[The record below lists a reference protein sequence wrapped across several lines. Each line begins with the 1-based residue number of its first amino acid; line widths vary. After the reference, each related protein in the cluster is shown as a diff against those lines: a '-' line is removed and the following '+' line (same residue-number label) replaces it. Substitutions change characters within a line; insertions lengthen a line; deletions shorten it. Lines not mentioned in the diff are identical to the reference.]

1 MYKTVIFD
9 YDFTLGDS
17 AYGIAV
23 SCNYALGKL
32 GFAEKTGEEIRRTI
46 GLSLKEVFRALT
58 GSDSEETAKRFAE
71 LFRERADEIM
81 TDSAV
86 MYEDALPTLSE
97 FRARGFKTA
106 IVTSKFHY
114 RIDEILRKFSAESL
128 IDEIVGGD
136 DVSREKPDPEGLLKA
151 VEALGID
158 KREVLYVGD
167 SLVDAKTAQSAGV
180 DFAAVLTGT
189 TTDFSDYDSVFIA
202 RNLREILHFVTK
214 I

>member
-1 MYKTVIFD
+1 MYKAVIFD

-17 AYGIAV
+17 ACGIKL
-23 SCNYALGKL
+23 SCNYALEKL
-32 GFAEKTGEEIRRTI
+32 GFMEKTDNEIRRTI
-46 GLSLKEVFRALT
+46 GMSLKDVFRTLT
-58 GSDSEETAKRFAE
+58 GSYDEDAAERFAA
-71 LFRERADEIM
+71 LFRESADKVM

-97 FRARGFKTA
+97 LRRLGFKTG

-114 RIDEILRKFSAESL
+114 RIDEILRKFNAESL
-128 IDEIVGGD
+128 IDVIVGGD
-136 DVSREKPDPEGLLKA
+136 DVTREKPDPEGLVKA
-151 VEALGID
+151 VEALGTH

-167 SLVDAKTAQSAGV
+167 CLVDAKAAQSAGV

-189 TTDFSDYDSVFIA
+189 TNDFSEYNNVFIGN
-202 RNLREILHFVTK
+202 NLREVLDFVIK

>member
-1 MYKTVIFD
+1 MYKAVIFD

-17 AYGIAV
+17 AYGIRI
-23 SCNYALGKL
+23 SCNYALEEL
-32 GFAEKTGEEIRRTI
+32 GFMEKTDDEIRRTI
-46 GLSLKEVFRALT
+46 GLSLKEVFRTLT
-58 GSDSEETAKRFAE
+58 GSYDVNAAERFAA
-71 LFRERADEIM
+71 LFRERADKVI

-97 FRARGFKTA
+97 LRRRGFKTA

-114 RIDEILRKFSAESL
+114 RIDEILHKFGAENL
-128 IDEIVGGD
+128 IDVIVGGD

-151 VEALGID
+151 IEALVTD

-167 SLVDAKTAQSAGV
+167 CLVDAKTAQSAGV

-189 TTDFSDYDSVFIA
+189 TMDFSAYDNVFISED
-202 RNLREILHFVTK
+202 LSGILHFVTK